1 MQQKMSSLRLPRKEF
16 LSIPNAA
23 GEMMSASLLYPPNF
37 NRAKKYPVLMRVYGG
52 PNSQE
57 VTRAYPFGGQKSF
70 DLYMAS
76 KVPHVGSVVM
86 CRVSLCVCVCVC
98 GVLF

>member
-1 MQQKMSSLRLPRKEF
+1 MSSLRLPRKEF

-37 NRAKKYPVLMRVYGG
+37 NQAKKYPVLMRVYGG

-76 KVPHVGSVVM
+76 KVPPV
-86 CRVSLCVCVCVC
+86 CRVVCVSCVS
-98 GVLF
+98 V